1 MTAGVTLRSL
11 TDYLFSLSTPKK
23 VWAEFALMFFWVSC
37 FGLFLVPTFT
47 AHMVGM
53 MPIDLVFPVTPAAI
67 GSHELYAQLLL
78 VD

>member
-1 MTAGVTLRSL
+1 
-11 TDYLFSLSTPKK
+11 
-23 VWAEFALMFFWVSC
+23 MFFWVSC
-37 FGLFLVPTFT
+37 FGLFLVPRFT

-78 VD
+78 VDRLYPPAPGLFFEPAAA

>member
-1 MTAGVTLRSL
+1 ML
-11 TDYLFSLSTPKK
+11 
-23 VWAEFALMFFWVSC
+23 FWVSC